1 MNIYIYFPKRYATKF
16 YSVSIFLLFSINYGL
31 EWNMNPKSWFQKN
44 EMILSF
50 DEVISTHV
58 KSRMHRLDLCISI
71 GDLVKPYTN
80 STFKT
85 FLLLVCLICCV
96 FEIKFDLTNLECLK

>member
-1 MNIYIYFPKRYATKF
+1 
-16 YSVSIFLLFSINYGL
+16 
-31 EWNMNPKSWFQKN
+31 MNPNSWFQKN

-71 GDLVKPYTN
+71 GDLVKPYIN

-85 FLLLVCLICCV
+85 FCC
-96 FEIKFDLTNLECLK
+96 